1 MAINTG
7 VFESGKGSLKE
18 RMQEEYLPEYW
29 QKFGL
34 DQKHIV
40 PSCEDRLSELTTR
53 QIDRIIDMERIQ
65 SSLYEKKR
73 RTEEV
78 HFQFVR
84 ERPDLHPNVYQA
96 NFLAKINAIA
106 IRRDIRKETLEGFD
120 EYKRHKLRGNK
131 EKAKQPVPYK
141 YAKHYRPAAQPRTQN
156 QEDDVKSIG
165 SIEDDLEEFE
175 QKLEER
181 RSLTVNR
188 LKGREEEDRHTST
201 RKWFYGMSTYYLDK
215 NKKREEVPREEVYRS
230 HFDIE
235 AEKRIVKRRQVDA
248 ASRYKNSKT
257 SKFRETASTITAP
270 KLEEPLVRFRTS
282 RIVTVI

>member
-1 MAINTG
+1 
-7 VFESGKGSLKE
+7 
-18 RMQEEYLPEYW
+18 MQEEYLPEYW
-29 QKFGL
+29 EKFGL

-65 SSLYEKKR
+65 SCLYEKKR
-73 RTEEV
+73 KTEEV

-84 ERPDLHPNVYQA
+84 DAPNLHPNVYQA

-120 EYKRHKLRGNK
+120 EYRRHKQRGNR
-131 EKAKQPVPYK
+131 ENPKQPVPYK
-141 YAKHYRPAAQPRTQN
+141 YAKHYRPAQTHAGRTPHE
-156 QEDDVKSIG
+156 EDDVKSIG
-165 SIEDDLEEFE
+165 SIQDDLEQFE
-175 QKLEER
+175 QKLQER
-181 RSLTVNR
+181 RSLTANR
-188 LKGREEEDRHTST
+188 LKNKEEDDRHTST

-215 NKKREEVPREEVYRS
+215 NKKREVVPSQEVYRS

-235 AEKRIVKRRQVDA
+235 AEKRTSQRRQA
-248 ASRYKNSKT
+248 NAPRYAHTHTHTHN
-257 SKFRETASTITAP
+257 SKFRETASTITAA

-282 RIVTVI
+282 RIVTVN